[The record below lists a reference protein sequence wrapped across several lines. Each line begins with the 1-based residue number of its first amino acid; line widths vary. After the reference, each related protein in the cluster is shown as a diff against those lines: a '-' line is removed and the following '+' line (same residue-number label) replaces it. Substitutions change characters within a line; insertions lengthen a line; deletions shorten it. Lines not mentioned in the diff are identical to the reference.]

1 MKVFGID
8 ISKWQAGYPYDAANS
23 EGVKFAIL
31 RAGYAQVKDGSFETH
46 YANAKR
52 LGWGVGAY
60 WYMYATSV
68 SGAKAEAKA
77 FINAIAGKQF
87 DYPVYLDIEDASI
100 RGLGRSTLDAMVTA
114 FCDTMEAAGY
124 YCGVYTNVD
133 WYRNVISGAE
143 LNKKYDWWIAKWST
157 SEPSGIN
164 YGLWQFGGSTNYI
177 RSNKVAGVVTD
188 QNYAVKDYPSIIKN
202 GGYNGYGSGST
213 PKPTPTPD
221 PTPSTG
227 KFAIGDKVV
236 ISGSLYK
243 SSNAKTAS
251 GSVSNKVTN
260 ITRYNAGSAHPYN
273 TTGDLGWMD
282 ESSITKYSEPSSGSQ
297 KFAIGTRVVVSGS
310 LYVSSNASN
319 PSGSVNNKVTNI
331 TRYVAGAKHPYNTT
345 GDLGWMDESSIKTY
359 GGTSTTTY
367 TVKSGDTLSG
377 IAAKY
382 GMTWQQLYAKN
393 KFVIGNNPNV
403 IKPGQVLTI

>member
-31 RAGYAQVKDGSFETH
+31 RAGFAQTKDGSFETH
-46 YANAKR
+46 YSNAKR

-60 WYMYATSV
+60 WYMYANSV
-68 SGAKAEAKA
+68 EGAKAEARA

-114 FCDTMEAAGY
+114 FCETMESAGY

-133 WYRNVISGAE
+133 WYKNVISGAE

-157 SEPSGIN
+157 AEPSGIN
-164 YGLWQFGGSTNYI
+164 YGLWQFGGSTNYL

-202 GGYNGYGSGST
+202 GGFNGYGSGST
-213 PKPTPTPD
+213 PEPT

-227 KFAIGDKVV
+227 GKFKIGDKVIV
-236 ISGSLYK
+236 SGPLYVN
-243 SSNAKTAS
+243 SNA
-251 GSVSNKVTN
+251 SNATGRVNNRVTN
-260 ITRYNAGSAHPYN
+260 ITRYA
-273 TTGDLGWMD
+273 
-282 ESSITKYSEPSSGSQ
+282 
-297 KFAIGTRVVVSGS
+297 
-310 LYVSSNASN
+310 
-319 PSGSVNNKVTNI
+319 
-331 TRYVAGAKHPYNTT
+331 AGAKHPYNTT
-345 GDLGWMDESSIKTY
+345 GDLGWMDESSIRAYSSNAGSSPSSLNVGDSVKIVAQGNANS
-359 GGTSTTTY
+359 GGTGRAAYGIGWTRQILAIHSGKKFPYQVGNASGTTGFY
-367 TVKSGDTLSG
+367 TASALQK
-377 IAAKY
+377 
-382 GMTWQQLYAKN
+382 Q
-393 KFVIGNNPNV
+393 
-403 IKPGQVLTI
+403 